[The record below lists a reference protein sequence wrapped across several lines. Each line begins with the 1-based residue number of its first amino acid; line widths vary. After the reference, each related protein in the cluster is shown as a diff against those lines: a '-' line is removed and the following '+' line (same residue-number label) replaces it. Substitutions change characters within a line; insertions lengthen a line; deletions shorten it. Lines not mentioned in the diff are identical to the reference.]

1 MKESTDMIKAVVF
14 DMDGVL
20 FDTERLYNIA
30 WKEAAKDHPIGMEV
44 DDLIVQCIGLN
55 SNDTRA
61 LFVRLFGADFPFD
74 AYFGRIRALFQEII
88 AKELPVKPGVYELLD
103 WLKENGYPVAL
114 STSTS
119 RPSVDS
125 HLSRTGLTKYFD
137 AIVTGDTVEHSKP
150 APDIY
155 LRACALIGVDPSE
168 CIAVEDSPN
177 GIRSAHAA
185 GMMAVMVP
193 DQVPCNDE
201 LRAMLY
207 REEPS
212 LLTLLAH
219 LKETR

>member
-1 MKESTDMIKAVVF
+1 MIKAVVF

-30 WKEAAKDHPIGMEV
+30 WKKAAKDYPLGIEV

-61 LFVRLFGADFPFD
+61 LFARLLGEDFPFD
-74 AYFGRIRALFQEII
+74 AYFGRIRALFREII
-88 AKELPVKPGVYELLD
+88 AEELPVKPGVYELLS
-103 WLKENGYPVAL
+103 WLRENGYPIAL
-114 STSTS
+114 ATSTS

-125 HLSRTGLTKYFD
+125 HLSRTGLTQYFD

-155 LRACALIGVDPSE
+155 LRACALLNTPPEE

-177 GIRSAHAA
+177 GIRSAYAA

-193 DQVPCNDE
+193 DQVPCSDE

-219 LKETR
+219 IQENR